1 MAAQDNLSNELF
13 FTAYRGLHSAKPVG
27 HNLGMHWSADK
38 HIAEHFSSGLA
49 YRPVETVVT
58 AKIPISSVE
67 TDTDT
72 LVNKSVIGRTVP
84 NAYSHESEIPVK
96 SGSSVFVESISRRGN
111 SSRNKAKAARKK
123 FHQRVE
129 ENGMEDATAW
139 KAHAEAEKHDQRDEK
154 RNRRITTRF
163 NPPKEMKG

>member
-1 MAAQDNLSNELF
+1 MAAQDNLSQELF
-13 FTAYRGLHSAKPVG
+13 FTAHRGLHSAKPVE

-38 HIAEHFSSGLA
+38 HIAEHFSSGLSN
-49 YRPVETVVT
+49 RPIETVIT

-67 TDTDT
+67 TDTHT
-72 LVNKSVIGRTVP
+72 LVNESVIGRSVP

-111 SSRNKAKAARKK
+111 SSRKKAKAAREK
-123 FHQRVE
+123 FHQRIE

-139 KAHAEAEKHDQRDEK
+139 KAHAESVKHNQRDEK

-163 NPPKEMKG
+163 NPPKEMRG